1 MQKKTDDFS
10 MQEAMRLA
18 NSDLGK
24 QLIALFQEQ
33 HGAQYQNVMNSAR
46 TGDLEQAKRSLAA
59 FMDDPKTKALL
70 KQLQEGQNGR
80 NGR

>member
-1 MQKKTDDFS
+1 MQKKFDDFS

-18 NSDLGK
+18 NSDVGK

-33 HGAQYQNVMNSAR
+33 HGAQYQTVMNSAK
-46 TGDLEQAKRSLAA
+46 TGDLEEAKRSLAD
-59 FMDDPKTKALL
+59 FMSDPKTQALL
-70 KQLQEGQNGR
+70 RQLQEGQNGR